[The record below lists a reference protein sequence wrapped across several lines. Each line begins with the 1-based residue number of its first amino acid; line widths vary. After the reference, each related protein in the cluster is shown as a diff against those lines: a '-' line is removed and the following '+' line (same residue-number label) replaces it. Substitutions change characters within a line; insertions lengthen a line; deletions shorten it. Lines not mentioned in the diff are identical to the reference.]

1 MTPQDYPFSAI
12 RGIATNSDTV
22 VVHRDKKRPVFLV
35 GALVRIPLTHG
46 YETIVDASDLEL
58 VVKYDWFA
66 RVRRKADGSI
76 RTVYAVRSEKVARKV
91 RMVGIHRAILN
102 APDSHEVDHID
113 GDGLNNRRS
122 NLRLASRAQNQKN
135 RARPVSN
142 SSGVKGVTW
151 HAARGKWQA
160 QISADNKHYNLG
172 RFDKIEDA
180 AAAYAAASAKLHG
193 EFGRVS

>member
-1 MTPQDYPFSAI
+1 MNREDDPLNAV
-12 RGIATNSDTV
+12 RGVVTNLNTV
-22 VVHRDKKRPVFLV
+22 VLHRDKKRPVFLV

-58 VVKYDWFA
+58 VVKYDWYA
-66 RVRRKADGSI
+66 RVRLKADGSI
-76 RTVYAVRSEKVARKV
+76 RTVYAIRSKKVARKV
-91 RMVGIHRAILN
+91 RMLGIHRTILN
-102 APDSHEVDHID
+102 APDGYEVDHID

-122 NLRLASRAQNQKN
+122 NLRLASRAENQKN

-151 HAARGKWQA
+151 DAARGKWLA
-160 QISADNKHYNLG
+160 QIGSANKHHYLG

-180 AAAYAAASAKLHG
+180 AAAYAAASAKFHG
-193 EFGRVS
+193 EFGRVA

>member
-1 MTPQDYPFSAI
+1 MTPDDDPLGAV
-12 RGIATNSDTV
+12 RGIVSKLNTV

-35 GALVRIPLTHG
+35 GDLVRIPLTHG
-46 YETIVDASDLEL
+46 YETIIDASDLEL

-66 RVRRKADGSI
+66 RVRHKADGSI
-76 RTVYAVRSEKVARKV
+76 RTVYAVRSKKIVRKT

-102 APDSHEVDHID
+102 APDGVEVDHID

-135 RARPVSN
+135 KGRPISN

-151 HAARGKWQA
+151 CAERGKWQA
-160 QISADNKHYNLG
+160 QISDANKHYNLG

-180 AAAYAAASAKLHG
+180 AAAYAAASAKFHG
-193 EFGRVS
+193 EFGRVA